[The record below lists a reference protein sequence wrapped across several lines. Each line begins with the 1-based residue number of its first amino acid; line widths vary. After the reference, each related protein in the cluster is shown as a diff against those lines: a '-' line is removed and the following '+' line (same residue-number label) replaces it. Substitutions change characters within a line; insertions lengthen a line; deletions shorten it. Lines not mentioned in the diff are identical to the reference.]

1 MEILLRYSN
10 HPNIVS
16 LYGVHEDPSY
26 VYLVMEL
33 LKGGELLDRIL
44 AIQYMTEVE
53 ASAVLKTVVSSVA
66 YLHEHGVVHRDLKPS
81 NLLYASVNHTPES
94 LKLCDLGF
102 AKQLRADNGLLM
114 TPCYTANFVAP
125 EVLKKQGYDLACDIW
140 SLGVLLYIM
149 LDGKTPFA
157 STPNDSPDMI
167 LARIGSGK
175 VDLETG
181 VSALERLVTIKI
193 VTLIELFLPP
203 EMAQHIGGGEGAA
216 AADVAHCAPAKANGG
231 PDSAPSVVV
240 ALAVTVQPAGNAAPG
255 PADGTD
261 RTDDD
266 RGHRPS
272 FGVPAGGESGSNQ
285 GGGARDVPRDCL
297 TAGGQPRPRRDVRS
311 GAAKKGQDEPLVS
324 SGLCACVR
332 VSCLCVYMRFC
343 VYIRC
348 VVWVCVCVCVGGL
361 CKMCVFLEGV
371 RIDPGNVTIF
381 FLCSAGEVWRT
392 SRNGVEIC
400 HFQQQY

>member
-1 MEILLRYSN
+1 MEILLRYGN

-16 LYGVHEDPSY
+16 LFGVHEDTSY

-44 AIQYMTEVE
+44 AIQYMSEVE
-53 ASAVLKTVVSSVA
+53 ASAVLKTVVSAVA

-81 NLLYASVNHTPES
+81 NLLYATVNHTPES

-167 LARIGSGK
+167 LARIGSGR

-181 VSALERLVTIKI
+181 VCI
-193 VTLIELFLPP
+193 
-203 EMAQHIGGGEGAA
+203 
-216 AADVAHCAPAKANGG
+216 
-231 PDSAPSVVV
+231 
-240 ALAVTVQPAGNAAPG
+240 
-255 PADGTD
+255 
-261 RTDDD
+261 
-266 RGHRPS
+266 
-272 FGVPAGGESGSNQ
+272 
-285 GGGARDVPRDCL
+285 AR
-297 TAGGQPRPRRDVRS
+297 
-311 GAAKKGQDEPLVS
+311 
-324 SGLCACVR
+324 
-332 VSCLCVYMRFC
+332 
-343 VYIRC
+343 
-348 VVWVCVCVCVGGL
+348 
-361 CKMCVFLEGV
+361 
-371 RIDPGNVTIF
+371 
-381 FLCSAGEVWRT
+381 
-392 SRNGVEIC
+392 
-400 HFQQQY
+400 